1 MKGIVNY
8 LVLGQLIF
16 SRKRTNF
23 IKDSSFINNIIIG
36 KDTFESDKNDQQKE
50 FAMITIRAGEVV
62 VEADQ
67 GILRD
72 IEVNGTTEA
81 TRIVEVEGITTVEGG
96 MNWLHRGGYIERE
109 GRLEHFY
116 RDVIRNFQHQN
127 EDEDVEMLEFM
138 IFSRPLSSSRTES
151 ISNANEVPVEQDNA
165 H

>member
-16 SRKRTNF
+16 SRKRKHFTE
-23 IKDSSFINNIIIG
+23 DHSFVNDIIIG
-36 KDTFESDKNDQQKE
+36 QEIHKCNESDKQKK
-50 FAMITIRAGEVV
+50 FAMITIHAGEVI

-72 IEVNGTTEA
+72 INVNGRTEA

-109 GRLEHFY
+109 SRLEHFY
-116 RDVIRNFQHQN
+116 REVIRNFHSQIGR
-127 EDEDVEMLEFM
+127 DDKYMEFM
-138 IFSRPLSSSRTES
+138 IFSRPLSTSRNDS
-151 ISNANEVPVEQDNA
+151 MSNVNEVPLEHDDPN
-165 H
+165 